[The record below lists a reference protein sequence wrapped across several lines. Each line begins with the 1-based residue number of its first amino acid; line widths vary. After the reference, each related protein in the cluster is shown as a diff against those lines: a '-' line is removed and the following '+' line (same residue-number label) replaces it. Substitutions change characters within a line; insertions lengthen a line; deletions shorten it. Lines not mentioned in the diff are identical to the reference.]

1 MLLSLAWALF
11 FLFLKNE
18 ENQMKQGMKKQLVL
32 SATVGGIFLFAPVVL
47 AAEEQNAPTVEEVT
61 RTNQESSG
69 NSSETASLTEAT
81 PSQGTP
87 SVTAPSSENTVLRQ
101 TSETR
106 LLAMAD
112 DQASQETKELYA
124 YLKDLNKKKDILFGQ
139 QHALDEGVTLTS
151 EGSRV
156 GSTDSDVKNAV
167 GDYPAVFGW
176 DTLSLD
182 GYEKPGV
189 SGDPK
194 QSIANL
200 THSMKTAHQL
210 GGIITMSTHPHN
222 FVTGGDFNDTSGN
235 VVQEILPGGL
245 KNSQFNQWLDRIAEL
260 AHNLKT
266 DEGKTIPV
274 IFRPFHE
281 QTGSW
286 FWWGESTTNPEQ
298 YKALYRYTVE
308 YLRDQKGVHNFL
320 YAYSPGAGNDRYF
333 KTYPGDAY
341 VDVLGIDSYD
351 DKNQPG
357 SDSYIQALKK
367 DTTMLVKEAEARNK
381 IAALTEF
388 GYSAQG
394 LKNTGNTLDWYTRI
408 FNALQKDPATS
419 KIAYMM
425 TWANF
430 GMGNNLY
437 TPYRDVNGN
446 LGGDHELLADFQKF
460 YQDPHSVFL
469 KEVGTIYGT
478 GKQLVTVPHDSTRYV
493 IQPGSDS
500 IIKDQILSIVAKAK
514 TEDTKV
520 TARFN
525 DQAPLSLSVVNGF
538 YTGTITL
545 PENVKKEVAHLV
557 LDYYQGDRIVES
569 QNYRLFVKRNSQ
581 AQDPLVVDDFE
592 DYLGER
598 DLLERAYASNGDP
611 IMMSLEKRQ
620 DQDGYRLVYDYQLD
634 QNGYAGR
641 QLSFDKN
648 WSKANAIQF
657 ELDATQQGNRHLT
670 VQIQIGGVSFE
681 KDIDLSN
688 GIHGLVTIPLSE
700 FKPAHWESHQSAQI
714 TKERL
719 QKVTQFAL
727 YLGGDKG
734 KGQLKIDTIK
744 AITDPTLATLPEKEA
759 EKTYEAKLYPFD
771 QESADWQ
778 GEGRTVSGGT
788 MRVSLPLKK
797 DDKVEVKTSQIS
809 DLSSYDWYVVR
820 VKASQPLSA
829 KLFIKVG
836 DSWQWVDS
844 GSQDLSEDYKELRFD
859 LSAVEPRDAT
869 REVGIEFYKST
880 DEAGDSEITIDSIA
894 FVKSLDELV
903 ALKPKELPEAQPSP
917 LPEKEDHTEPNR
929 LEGDHLQPQ
938 AKPTDE
944 EGQFAFKGAIQ
955 SPISSKKEETD
966 SQSQVSKEAV
976 ADDNST
982 VSKVMVAEGSKFD
995 SQKQSH
1001 SKLLPNTGSNPS
1013 ILAILFGMVFTML
1026 AGFIKVF
1033 YKNDKF

>member
-1 MLLSLAWALF
+1 
-11 FLFLKNE
+11 
-18 ENQMKQGMKKQLVL
+18 MKQGMKKQLVL

-61 RTNQESSG
+61 GSNQV
-69 NSSETASLTEAT
+69 SSETSTLSEVAT
-81 PSQGTP
+81 SQGTP
-87 SVTAPSSENTVLRQ
+87 TVTASSSENTATGQ

-106 LLAMAD
+106 LLAMTD

-235 VVQEILPGGL
+235 VVQEILAGGS
-245 KNSQFNQWLDRIAEL
+245 KNNQFNQWLDRIAEL

-408 FNALQKDPATS
+408 FNALQKDPAAS

-514 TEDTKV
+514 AEDTKV

-525 DQAPLSLSVVNGF
+525 DQAPLSLSLVNGF

-545 PENVKKEVAHLV
+545 PENAKKEVAHLV

-648 WSKANAIQF
+648 WSEANAIQF

-688 GIHGLVTIPLSE
+688 GVHGLVTIPLSE

-719 QKVTQFAL
+719 KKVTQFAL

-759 EKTYEAKLYPFD
+759 DKTYEAKLYPFD
-771 QESADWQ
+771 KESADWQ

-820 VKASQPLSA
+820 VKSSQPLSA

-844 GSQDLSEDYKELRFD
+844 GSQELSEDYKELRFD
-859 LSAVEPRDAT
+859 LSAVEHRDAT

-880 DEAGDSEITIDSIA
+880 DEAGDSEVTIDSIA

-903 ALKPKELPEAQPSP
+903 AMKPKELPEAQPSP
-917 LPEKEDHTEPNR
+917 LPEKEEHTEPNNP
-929 LEGDHLQPQ
+929 EEDHPQPQ

-955 SPISSKKEETD
+955 SPISSKKEETNGR
-966 SQSQVSKEAV
+966 SKVSKEAV

-995 SQKQSH
+995 SQKQGH

-1013 ILAILFGMVFTML
+1013 ILAILSGMVFTML

>member
-1 MLLSLAWALF
+1 
-11 FLFLKNE
+11 
-18 ENQMKQGMKKQLVL
+18 MKQGMKKQLVL

-61 RTNQESSG
+61 GSNQV
-69 NSSETASLTEAT
+69 SSETSTLSEVAT
-81 PSQGTP
+81 SQGIPT
-87 SVTAPSSENTVLRQ
+87 VTASSSENTATGQ

-106 LLAMAD
+106 LLAMTD

-151 EGSRV
+151 EGSRA

-235 VVQEILPGGL
+235 VVQEILPGGS
-245 KNSQFNQWLDRIAEL
+245 KNNQFNQWLDRIAEL

-408 FNALQKDPATS
+408 FNALQKDPAAS

-478 GKQLVTVPHDSTRYV
+478 GKSLQTSPHISTRYV

-514 TEDTKV
+514 AEDTKV

-525 DQAPLSLSVVNGF
+525 DQAPLSLSLVNGF

-545 PENVKKEVAHLV
+545 PENAKKEVAHLV

-648 WSKANAIQF
+648 WSEANAIQF

-688 GIHGLVTIPLSE
+688 GVHGLVTIPLSE
-700 FKPAHWESHQSAQI
+700 FKPAHWESYQSAQI

-719 QKVTQFAL
+719 KKVTQFAL

-759 EKTYEAKLYPFD
+759 DKTYEAKLYPFD
-771 QESADWQ
+771 KESADWQ

-820 VKASQPLSA
+820 VKSSQPLSA

-844 GSQDLSEDYKELRFD
+844 GSQELSEDYKELRFD
-859 LSAVEPRDAT
+859 LSAVEHRDAT

-880 DEAGDSEITIDSIA
+880 DEAGDSEVTIDSIA

-903 ALKPKELPEAQPSP
+903 AMKPKELPEAQPSP
-917 LPEKEDHTEPNR
+917 LPEKEEHTEPNNP
-929 LEGDHLQPQ
+929 EEDHPQPQ

-955 SPISSKKEETD
+955 SPISSKKEETNGR
-966 SQSQVSKEAV
+966 SKVSKEAV

-995 SQKQSH
+995 SQKQGH

-1013 ILAILFGMVFTML
+1013 ILAILSGMVFTML

>member
-1 MLLSLAWALF
+1 
-11 FLFLKNE
+11 
-18 ENQMKQGMKKQLVL
+18 MKQGMKKQLVL

-61 RTNQESSG
+61 GSNQV
-69 NSSETASLTEAT
+69 SSETSTLSEVAT
-81 PSQGTP
+81 SQGTP
-87 SVTAPSSENTVLRQ
+87 TVTASSSENTATGQ

-106 LLAMAD
+106 LLAMTD

-235 VVQEILPGGL
+235 VVQEILPGGS
-245 KNSQFNQWLDRIAEL
+245 KNNQFNQWLDRIAEL

-408 FNALQKDPATS
+408 FNALQKDPAAS

-514 TEDTKV
+514 AEDTKV

-525 DQAPLSLSVVNGF
+525 DQAPLSLSLVNGF

-545 PENVKKEVAHLV
+545 PENAKKEVAHLV

-648 WSKANAIQF
+648 WSEANAIQF

-688 GIHGLVTIPLSE
+688 GVHGLVTIPLSE

-719 QKVTQFAL
+719 KKVTQFAL

-734 KGQLKIDTIK
+734 KGQSKIDTIK

-759 EKTYEAKLYPFD
+759 DKTYEAKLYPFD
-771 QESADWQ
+771 KESADWQ

-820 VKASQPLSA
+820 VKSSQPLSA

-844 GSQDLSEDYKELRFD
+844 GSQELSEDYKELRFD
-859 LSAVEPRDAT
+859 LSAVEHRDAT

-880 DEAGDSEITIDSIA
+880 DEAGDSEVTIDSIA

-903 ALKPKELPEAQPSP
+903 AMKPKELPEAQPSP
-917 LPEKEDHTEPNR
+917 LPEKEEHTEPNNP
-929 LEGDHLQPQ
+929 EEDHPQPQ

-955 SPISSKKEETD
+955 SPISSKKEETNGR
-966 SQSQVSKEAV
+966 SKVSKEAV

-995 SQKQSH
+995 SQKQGH

-1013 ILAILFGMVFTML
+1013 ILAILSGMVFTML

>member
-1 MLLSLAWALF
+1 
-11 FLFLKNE
+11 
-18 ENQMKQGMKKQLVL
+18 MKQGMKKQLVL

-61 RTNQESSG
+61 GSNQV
-69 NSSETASLTEAT
+69 SSETSTLSEVAT
-81 PSQGTP
+81 SQGTP
-87 SVTAPSSENTVLRQ
+87 TVTASSSENTATGQ

-106 LLAMAD
+106 LLAMTD

-235 VVQEILPGGL
+235 VVQEILPGGS
-245 KNSQFNQWLDRIAEL
+245 KNNQFNQWLDRIAEL

-408 FNALQKDPATS
+408 FNALQKDPAAS

-514 TEDTKV
+514 AEDTKV

-525 DQAPLSLSVVNGF
+525 DQAPLSLSLVNGF

-545 PENVKKEVAHLV
+545 PENAKKEVAHLV

-648 WSKANAIQF
+648 WSEANAIQF

-688 GIHGLVTIPLSE
+688 GVHGLVTIPLSE

-719 QKVTQFAL
+719 KKVTQFAL

-759 EKTYEAKLYPFD
+759 DKTYEAKLYPFD
-771 QESADWQ
+771 KESADWQ

-820 VKASQPLSA
+820 VKSSQPLSA

-844 GSQDLSEDYKELRFD
+844 GSQELSEDYKELRFD
-859 LSAVEPRDAT
+859 LSAVEHRDAT

-880 DEAGDSEITIDSIA
+880 DEAGDSEVTIDSIA

-903 ALKPKELPEAQPSP
+903 AMKPKELPEAQPSP
-917 LPEKEDHTEPNR
+917 LPEKEEHTEPNNP
-929 LEGDHLQPQ
+929 EEDHPQPQ

-955 SPISSKKEETD
+955 SPISSKKVETNGR
-966 SQSQVSKEAV
+966 SKVSKEAV

-995 SQKQSH
+995 SQKQGH

-1013 ILAILFGMVFTML
+1013 ILAILSGMVFTML

>member
-1 MLLSLAWALF
+1 M
-11 FLFLKNE
+11 
-18 ENQMKQGMKKQLVL
+18 MKPWMKKQLVL
-32 SATVGGIFLFAPVVL
+32 SVTVSGVFLFAPVVL
-47 AAEEQNAPTVEEVT
+47 AAEVQSSPTIEDINVPEIS
-61 RTNQESSG
+61 NQ
-69 NSSETASLTEAT
+69 TD
-81 PSQGTP
+81 Q
-87 SVTAPSSENTVLRQ
+87 VENTV
-101 TSETR
+101 TSSTPPIEESSFAEAIPVENPVATERAETKVVTIT
-106 LLAMAD
+106 D
-112 DQASQETKELYA
+112 SQASQETKELYT
-124 YLKDLNKKKDILFGQ
+124 YLKDLNKDNDILFGQ

-151 EGSRV
+151 EGSRA

-189 SGDPK
+189 SGNPK

-200 THSMKTAHQL
+200 THSMKIAHQL

-235 VVQEILPGGL
+235 VVQEILPGGS
-245 KNSQFNQWLDRIAEL
+245 KNNQFNQWLDRIAEL

-394 LKNTGNTLDWYTRI
+394 LKDSGNTLDWYTRI
-408 FNALQKDPATS
+408 FNALQKDPVAS

-446 LGGDHELLADFQKF
+446 LGGDHELLADFKKF

-478 GKQLVTVPHDSTRYV
+478 GKLLVTVPHDSTRYV

-500 IIKDQILSIVAKAK
+500 IIKDQTLSIVAKAK

-525 DQAPLSLSVVNGF
+525 DQAPVSLSLVNGF

-557 LDYYQGDRIVES
+557 LDYYHGDRIVES

-611 IMMSLEKRQ
+611 IQISLEKRK

-634 QNGYAGR
+634 RNGYAGR

-648 WSKANAIQF
+648 WSEANAIQF
-657 ELDATQQGNRHLT
+657 EMDADPQGKRQLT

-681 KDIDLSN
+681 KNIDLSE
-688 GIHGLVTIPLSE
+688 GVHGLVTIPLSE
-700 FKPAHWESHQSAQI
+700 FKPASWESHQSAQV

-734 KGQLKIDTIK
+734 KGQLKVDTIK
-744 AITDPTLATLPEKEA
+744 AITNPSLPVLPEKEA
-759 EKTYEAKLYPFD
+759 PKVYEAKLYPFD
-771 QESADWQ
+771 QETADWQ
-778 GEGRTVSGGT
+778 GKGREVFDGALHLTLS
-788 MRVSLPLKK
+788 LKK
-797 DDKVEVKTSQIS
+797 NYKVEMKTNQIG
-809 DLSSYDWYVVR
+809 DLSSYDWYIVR
-820 VKASQPLSA
+820 VKSSQSLSA

-836 DSWQWVDS
+836 DNWQWVDS
-844 GSQDLSEDYKELRFD
+844 SSQDLLGDYKELRFD
-859 LSAVEPRDAT
+859 LSTIKDRGAT
-869 REVGIEFYKST
+869 REVGIEFSKSS
-880 DEAGDSEITIDSIA
+880 DEVGESKISIDYIA
-894 FVKSLDELV
+894 FVKNLEELV
-903 ALKPKELPEAQPSP
+903 ALKPKDSSTPQPDEQEYSENLIIEEKHKTKSTTDNQPTLLKIGVSDIRIPVSIGKVSATEQGNTSKDMVTESSVLVEEKKLSSEQLPKTSS
-917 LPEKEDHTEPNR
+917 NNSVV
-929 LEGDHLQPQ
+929 
-938 AKPTDE
+938 
-944 EGQFAFKGAIQ
+944 AF
-955 SPISSKKEETD
+955 IS
-966 SQSQVSKEAV
+966 
-976 ADDNST
+976 
-982 VSKVMVAEGSKFD
+982 
-995 SQKQSH
+995 
-1001 SKLLPNTGSNPS
+1001 
-1013 ILAILFGMVFTML
+1013 GMVML
-1026 AGFIKVF
+1026 LISWTVAKS
-1033 YKNDKF
+1033 KRNDKI

>member
-1 MLLSLAWALF
+1 
-11 FLFLKNE
+11 
-18 ENQMKQGMKKQLVL
+18 MKQGMKKQLVL

-61 RTNQESSG
+61 GSNQV
-69 NSSETASLTEAT
+69 SSETSTLSEVAT
-81 PSQGTP
+81 SQGIPT
-87 SVTAPSSENTVLRQ
+87 VTASSSENTATGQ

-106 LLAMAD
+106 LLAMTD

-151 EGSRV
+151 EGSRA

-235 VVQEILPGGL
+235 VVQEILPGGS
-245 KNSQFNQWLDRIAEL
+245 KNNQFNQWLDRIAEL

-408 FNALQKDPATS
+408 FNALQKDPAAS

-478 GKQLVTVPHDSTRYV
+478 GKSLQTSPHISTRYV

-500 IIKDQILSIVAKAK
+500 LIKDQTLTIVAKAK

-525 DQAPLSLSVVNGF
+525 DQAPVSLSLVNGF

-545 PENVKKEVAHLV
+545 PENAKKEVAHLV

-648 WSKANAIQF
+648 WSEANAIQF

-670 VQIQIGGVSFE
+670 VQIQICGVSFE

-688 GIHGLVTIPLSE
+688 GVHGLVTIPLSE

-719 QKVTQFAL
+719 KKVTQFAL

-759 EKTYEAKLYPFD
+759 DKTYEAKLYPFD
-771 QESADWQ
+771 KESADWQ

-820 VKASQPLSA
+820 VKSSQPLSA

-844 GSQDLSEDYKELRFD
+844 GSQELSEDYKELRFD
-859 LSAVEPRDAT
+859 LSAVEHRDAT

-880 DEAGDSEITIDSIA
+880 DEAGDSEVTIDSIA

-903 ALKPKELPEAQPSP
+903 AMKPKELPEAQPSP
-917 LPEKEDHTEPNR
+917 LPEKEEHTEPNNP
-929 LEGDHLQPQ
+929 EEDHPQPQ

-955 SPISSKKEETD
+955 SPISSKKEETNGRCK
-966 SQSQVSKEAV
+966 VSKEAV

-995 SQKQSH
+995 SQKQGH

-1013 ILAILFGMVFTML
+1013 ILAILSGMVFTML

>member
-1 MLLSLAWALF
+1 
-11 FLFLKNE
+11 
-18 ENQMKQGMKKQLVL
+18 MKQGMKKQLVL

-61 RTNQESSG
+61 GSNQV
-69 NSSETASLTEAT
+69 SSETSTLSEVAT
-81 PSQGTP
+81 SQGTP
-87 SVTAPSSENTVLRQ
+87 TVTASSSENTATGQ

-106 LLAMAD
+106 LLAMTD

-235 VVQEILPGGL
+235 VVQEILPGGS
-245 KNSQFNQWLDRIAEL
+245 KNNQFNQWLDRIAEL

-408 FNALQKDPATS
+408 FNALQKDPAAS

-514 TEDTKV
+514 AEDTKV

-525 DQAPLSLSVVNGF
+525 DQAPLSLSLVNGF

-545 PENVKKEVAHLV
+545 PENAKKEVAHLV

-648 WSKANAIQF
+648 WSEANAIQF

-688 GIHGLVTIPLSE
+688 GVHGLVTIPLSE

-719 QKVTQFAL
+719 KKVTQFAL

-759 EKTYEAKLYPFD
+759 DKTYEAKLYPFD
-771 QESADWQ
+771 KESADWQ

-820 VKASQPLSA
+820 VKSSQPLSA

-844 GSQDLSEDYKELRFD
+844 GSQELSEDYKELRFD
-859 LSAVEPRDAT
+859 LSAVEHRDAT

-880 DEAGDSEITIDSIA
+880 DEAGDSEVTIGSIA

-903 ALKPKELPEAQPSP
+903 AMKPKELPEAQPSP
-917 LPEKEDHTEPNR
+917 LPEKEEHTEPNNP
-929 LEGDHLQPQ
+929 EEDHPQPQ

-955 SPISSKKEETD
+955 SPISSKKEETNGR
-966 SQSQVSKEAV
+966 SKVSKEAV

-995 SQKQSH
+995 SQKQGH

-1013 ILAILFGMVFTML
+1013 ILAILSGMVFTML

>member
-1 MLLSLAWALF
+1 
-11 FLFLKNE
+11 
-18 ENQMKQGMKKQLVL
+18 MKQGMKKQLVL

-61 RTNQESSG
+61 GSNQV
-69 NSSETASLTEAT
+69 SSETSTLSEVAT
-81 PSQGTP
+81 SQGIPT
-87 SVTAPSSENTVLRQ
+87 VTASSSENTATGQ

-106 LLAMAD
+106 LLAMTD

-151 EGSRV
+151 EGSRA

-235 VVQEILPGGL
+235 VVQEILPGGS
-245 KNSQFNQWLDRIAEL
+245 KNNQFNQWLDRIAEL

-408 FNALQKDPATS
+408 FNALQKDPAAS

-478 GKQLVTVPHDSTRYV
+478 GKSLQTSPHISTRYV

-500 IIKDQILSIVAKAK
+500 LIKDQTLTIVAKAK

-525 DQAPLSLSVVNGF
+525 DQAPVSLSLVNGF

-581 AQDPLVVDDFE
+581 TQDPLVVDDFE

-611 IMMSLEKRQ
+611 IMMSLEKSQ

-648 WSKANAIQF
+648 WSEANAIQF

-688 GIHGLVTIPLSE
+688 GVHGLVTIPLSE

-744 AITDPTLATLPEKEA
+744 AITDPTLASLPEKEA
-759 EKTYEAKLYPFD
+759 DKTYEAKLYPFD

-820 VKASQPLSA
+820 VKSSQPLSA

-859 LSAVEPRDAT
+859 LTAVEHRDAT

-880 DEAGDSEITIDSIA
+880 DEAGDSEVTIDSIA

-917 LPEKEDHTEPNR
+917 LPEKDEHTEPNSP
-929 LEGDHLQPQ
+929 EQDHPQ
-938 AKPTDE
+938 TQLKPIDE

-955 SPISSKKEETD
+955 SPISSKKEERD

-982 VSKVMVAEGSKFD
+982 VSKVMVAEGSKLD

-1001 SKLLPNTGSNPS
+1001 LKLLPNTGSNPS
-1013 ILAILFGMVFTML
+1013 ILAILSGMVFTML

>member
-1 MLLSLAWALF
+1 
-11 FLFLKNE
+11 
-18 ENQMKQGMKKQLVL
+18 MKQGIKKQLVF

-47 AAEEQNAPTVEEVT
+47 AAEEQNAPAVEEVT
-61 RTNQESSG
+61 RSNQGSTENSSG
-69 NSSETASLTEAT
+69 TSSLSEET
-81 PSQGTP
+81 PSQEIP
-87 SVTAPSSENTVLRQ
+87 ASTASSSENTVIRQ

-106 LLAMAD
+106 SLAMTD

-124 YLKDLNKKKDILFGQ
+124 YLKNLNKKKDILFGQ

-235 VVQEILPGGL
+235 VVQEILPGGS
-245 KNSQFNQWLDRIAEL
+245 KNNQFNQWLDRIAEL

-381 IAALTEF
+381 IVALTEF

-408 FNALQKDPATS
+408 FNALQKDPAAS

-581 AQDPLVVDDFE
+581 TQDPLVVDDFE

-611 IMMSLEKRQ
+611 IMMSLEKSQ

-648 WSKANAIQF
+648 WSEANAIQF

-688 GIHGLVTIPLSE
+688 GVHGLVTIPLSE

-734 KGQLKIDTIK
+734 KGQLKIDTSK
-744 AITDPTLATLPEKEA
+744 AITDPTLASLPEKEA
-759 EKTYEAKLYPFD
+759 DKTYEAKLYPFD

-820 VKASQPLSA
+820 VKSSQPLSA

-859 LSAVEPRDAT
+859 LTAVEHRDAT

-880 DEAGDSEITIDSIA
+880 DEAGDSEVTIDSIA

-917 LPEKEDHTEPNR
+917 LPEKDEHTEPNSP
-929 LEGDHLQPQ
+929 EQDHPQ
-938 AKPTDE
+938 TQLKPIDE

-955 SPISSKKEETD
+955 SPISSKKEERD

-982 VSKVMVAEGSKFD
+982 VSKVMVAEGSKLD

-1001 SKLLPNTGSNPS
+1001 LKLLPNTGSNPS
-1013 ILAILFGMVFTML
+1013 ILAILSGMVFTML

>member
-1 MLLSLAWALF
+1 M
-11 FLFLKNE
+11 
-18 ENQMKQGMKKQLVL
+18 
-32 SATVGGIFLFAPVVL
+32 GGIFLFAPVVL

-61 RTNQESSG
+61 GGDQVSSENSSG
-69 NSSETASLTEAT
+69 TAALSEAT

-87 SVTAPSSENTVLRQ
+87 TVTAPISEDTATGQ

-106 LLAMAD
+106 LLAMTD

-151 EGSRV
+151 EGSRA

-235 VVQEILPGGL
+235 VVQEILPGGS
-245 KNSQFNQWLDRIAEL
+245 KNNQFNQWLDRIAEL

-408 FNALQKDPATS
+408 FNALQKDPAAS

-514 TEDTKV
+514 AEDTKV

-525 DQAPLSLSVVNGF
+525 DQAPLSLSLVNGF

-545 PENVKKEVAHLV
+545 PENAKKEVAHLV

-648 WSKANAIQF
+648 WSEANAIQF

-688 GIHGLVTIPLSE
+688 GVHGLVTIPLSE

-719 QKVTQFAL
+719 KKVTQFAL

-759 EKTYEAKLYPFD
+759 DKTYEAKLYPFD
-771 QESADWQ
+771 KESADWQ

-820 VKASQPLSA
+820 VKSSQPLSA

-844 GSQDLSEDYKELRFD
+844 GSQELSEDYKELRFD
-859 LSAVEPRDAT
+859 LSAVEHRDAT

-880 DEAGDSEITIDSIA
+880 DEAGDSEVTIDSIA

-903 ALKPKELPEAQPSP
+903 AMKPKELPEAQPSP
-917 LPEKEDHTEPNR
+917 LPEKEEHTEPNNP
-929 LEGDHLQPQ
+929 EEDHPQPQ

-955 SPISSKKEETD
+955 SPISSKKEETNGR
-966 SQSQVSKEAV
+966 SKVSKEAV

-995 SQKQSH
+995 SQKQGH

-1013 ILAILFGMVFTML
+1013 ILAILSGMVFTML

>member
-1 MLLSLAWALF
+1 
-11 FLFLKNE
+11 
-18 ENQMKQGMKKQLVL
+18 MKQGMKKQLVL
-32 SATVGGIFLFAPVVL
+32 SATVSGIFLFAPVVL

-61 RTNQESSG
+61 RINQESSG
-69 NSSETASLTEAT
+69 NSSETASLSEAT
-81 PSQGTP
+81 PSQETP
-87 SVTAPSSENTVLRQ
+87 ASTTSSSESTATGQN
-101 TSETR
+101 SETR
-106 LLAMAD
+106 LLAMTD

-124 YLKDLNKKKDILFGQ
+124 YLKDLNKKQDILFGQ

-151 EGSRV
+151 EGSRA

-235 VVQEILPGGL
+235 VVQEILPGGS
-245 KNSQFNQWLDRIAEL
+245 KNNQFNQWLDRIAEL

-408 FNALQKDPATS
+408 FNALQKDPAAS

-500 IIKDQILSIVAKAK
+500 IIKDQTLSIVAKAK
-514 TEDTKV
+514 SEDTKV

-525 DQAPLSLSVVNGF
+525 DQAPLSLSLVNGF

-688 GIHGLVTIPLSE
+688 GVHGLVNIPLSE

-744 AITDPTLATLPEKEA
+744 AITDPTLASLPEKEA
-759 EKTYEAKLYPFD
+759 DKTYEAKLYPFD

-788 MRVSLPLKK
+788 MRVSLSLKK

-820 VKASQPLSA
+820 VKSSQPLSA

-859 LSAVEPRDAT
+859 LSAVEHRDAT

-880 DEAGDSEITIDSIA
+880 DEAGDSEVTIDSIA
-894 FVKSLDELV
+894 FVKRLDELV

-917 LPEKEDHTEPNR
+917 LPEKEEHTEPNSP
-929 LEGDHLQPQ
+929 EEDHPQ
-938 AKPTDE
+938 TQLKPIDE
-944 EGQFAFKGAIQ
+944 EGQFTFKGAIQ
-955 SPISSKKEETD
+955 SPISSKKEETNGR
-966 SQSQVSKEAV
+966 SKVSKETV

-1013 ILAILFGMVFTML
+1013 ILAILSGMVFTML

-1033 YKNDKF
+1033 YKNNKF

>member
-1 MLLSLAWALF
+1 
-11 FLFLKNE
+11 
-18 ENQMKQGMKKQLVL
+18 MKQGMKKQLVL

-61 RTNQESSG
+61 GSNQV
-69 NSSETASLTEAT
+69 SSETSTLSEVAT
-81 PSQGTP
+81 SQGIPT
-87 SVTAPSSENTVLRQ
+87 VTASSSENTATGQ

-106 LLAMAD
+106 LLAMTD

-151 EGSRV
+151 EGSRA

-235 VVQEILPGGL
+235 VVQEILPGGS
-245 KNSQFNQWLDRIAEL
+245 KNNQFNQWLDRIAEL

-408 FNALQKDPATS
+408 FNALQKDPAAS

-478 GKQLVTVPHDSTRYV
+478 GKSLQTSPHISTRYV

-500 IIKDQILSIVAKAK
+500 LIKDQTLTIVAKAK

-525 DQAPLSLSVVNGF
+525 DQAPVSLSLVNGF

-545 PENVKKEVAHLV
+545 PENAKKEVAHLV

-598 DLLERAYASNGDP
+598 DLLERAYSSNGDP
-611 IMMSLEKRQ
+611 IVMSLEKRQ

-648 WSKANAIQF
+648 WSEANAIQF

-688 GIHGLVTIPLSE
+688 GVHGLVTIPLSE

-719 QKVTQFAL
+719 KKVTQFAL

-759 EKTYEAKLYPFD
+759 DKTYEAKLYPFD
-771 QESADWQ
+771 KESADWQ

-820 VKASQPLSA
+820 VKSSQPLSA

-844 GSQDLSEDYKELRFD
+844 GSQELSEDYKELRFD
-859 LSAVEPRDAT
+859 LSAVEHRDAT

-880 DEAGDSEITIDSIA
+880 DEAGDSEVTIDSIA

-903 ALKPKELPEAQPSP
+903 AMKPKELPEAQPSP
-917 LPEKEDHTEPNR
+917 LPEKEEHTEPNNP
-929 LEGDHLQPQ
+929 EEDHPQPQ

-955 SPISSKKEETD
+955 SPISSKKEETNGR
-966 SQSQVSKEAV
+966 SKVSKEAV

-995 SQKQSH
+995 SQKQGH

-1013 ILAILFGMVFTML
+1013 ILAILSGMVFTML

>member
-1 MLLSLAWALF
+1 
-11 FLFLKNE
+11 
-18 ENQMKQGMKKQLVL
+18 MKQGMKKQLVL

-61 RTNQESSG
+61 GSNQV
-69 NSSETASLTEAT
+69 SSETSTLSEVAT
-81 PSQGTP
+81 SQGIPT
-87 SVTAPSSENTVLRQ
+87 VTASSSENTATGQ

-106 LLAMAD
+106 LLAMTD

-151 EGSRV
+151 EGSRA

-235 VVQEILPGGL
+235 VVQEILPGGS
-245 KNSQFNQWLDRIAEL
+245 KNNQFNQWLDRIAEL

-408 FNALQKDPATS
+408 FNALQKDPAAS

-478 GKQLVTVPHDSTRYV
+478 GKSLQTSPHISTRYV

-500 IIKDQILSIVAKAK
+500 LIKDQTLTIVAKAK

-525 DQAPLSLSVVNGF
+525 DQAPLSLSLVNGF

-557 LDYYQGDRIVES
+557 LDYYHGDRIVES

-611 IMMSLEKRQ
+611 IRMSLEKRQ

-648 WSKANAIQF
+648 WSEANAIQF

-688 GIHGLVTIPLSE
+688 GVHGLVTIPLSE

-734 KGQLKIDTIK
+734 KGQLKVDTIK
-744 AITDPTLATLPEKEA
+744 AIKDPNIAVLPEKEVD
-759 EKTYEAKLYPFD
+759 KTYEPKLYPFD

-778 GEGRTVSGGT
+778 GEGRIVSDGT
-788 MRVSLPLKK
+788 MRVSLALKK

-859 LSAVEPRDAT
+859 LSAVEHRDAT

-903 ALKPKELPEAQPSP
+903 AFKPKELPEAQPSP
-917 LPEKEDHTEPNR
+917 LPENKEHTEPNSP
-929 LEGDHLQPQ
+929 EEDHPQTQ

-944 EGQFAFKGAIQ
+944 EGQFTFKGAIQ
-955 SPISSKKEETD
+955 SPISSKKEETNGR
-966 SQSQVSKEAV
+966 SKVSKETV

-982 VSKVMVAEGSKFD
+982 VSKVMVAEGSKLD

-1001 SKLLPNTGSNPS
+1001 LKLLPNTGSNPS
-1013 ILAILFGMVFTML
+1013 ILAILSGMVFTML

>member
-1 MLLSLAWALF
+1 
-11 FLFLKNE
+11 
-18 ENQMKQGMKKQLVL
+18 MKQGMKKQLVL

-61 RTNQESSG
+61 GSNQV
-69 NSSETASLTEAT
+69 SSETSTLSEVAT
-81 PSQGTP
+81 SQGIPT
-87 SVTAPSSENTVLRQ
+87 VTASSSENTATGQ

-106 LLAMAD
+106 LLAMTD

-151 EGSRV
+151 EGSRA

-235 VVQEILPGGL
+235 VVQEILPGGS
-245 KNSQFNQWLDRIAEL
+245 KNNQFNQWLDRIAEL

-408 FNALQKDPATS
+408 FNALQKDPAAS

-478 GKQLVTVPHDSTRYV
+478 GKSLQTSPHISTRYV

-500 IIKDQILSIVAKAK
+500 LIKDQTLTIVAKAK

-525 DQAPLSLSVVNGF
+525 DQAPLSLSLVNGF

-545 PENVKKEVAHLV
+545 PENAKKEVAHLV

-648 WSKANAIQF
+648 WSEANAIQF

-688 GIHGLVTIPLSE
+688 GVHGLVTIPLSE

-719 QKVTQFAL
+719 KKVTQFAL

-759 EKTYEAKLYPFD
+759 DKTYEAKLYPFD
-771 QESADWQ
+771 KESADWQ

-820 VKASQPLSA
+820 VKSSQPLSA

-844 GSQDLSEDYKELRFD
+844 GSQELSEDYKELRFD
-859 LSAVEPRDAT
+859 LSAVEHRDAT

-880 DEAGDSEITIDSIA
+880 DEAGDSEVTIDSIA

-903 ALKPKELPEAQPSP
+903 AMKPKELPEAQPSP
-917 LPEKEDHTEPNR
+917 LPEKEEHTEPNNP
-929 LEGDHLQPQ
+929 EEDHPQPQ

-955 SPISSKKEETD
+955 SPISSKKEETNGR
-966 SQSQVSKEAV
+966 SKVSKEAV

-995 SQKQSH
+995 SQKQGH

-1013 ILAILFGMVFTML
+1013 ILAILSGMVFTML

>member
-1 MLLSLAWALF
+1 
-11 FLFLKNE
+11 
-18 ENQMKQGMKKQLVL
+18 MKQGIKKQLVF

-87 SVTAPSSENTVLRQ
+87 SVTAPSSENTVIRQ

-106 LLAMAD
+106 LLAMTD

-200 THSMKTAHQL
+200 TQSMKTAHQL

-408 FNALQKDPATS
+408 FNALQKDPAAS

-514 TEDTKV
+514 AEDTKV

-525 DQAPLSLSVVNGF
+525 DQAPLSLSLVNGF

-545 PENVKKEVAHLV
+545 PENAKKEVAHLV

-648 WSKANAIQF
+648 WSEANAIQF

-688 GIHGLVTIPLSE
+688 GVHGLVTIPLSE

-719 QKVTQFAL
+719 KKVTQFAL

-759 EKTYEAKLYPFD
+759 DKTYEAKLYPFD
-771 QESADWQ
+771 KESADWQ

-820 VKASQPLSA
+820 VKSSQPLSA

-844 GSQDLSEDYKELRFD
+844 GSQELSEDYKELRFD
-859 LSAVEPRDAT
+859 LSAVEHRDAT

-880 DEAGDSEITIDSIA
+880 DEAGDSEVTIDSIA

-903 ALKPKELPEAQPSP
+903 AMKPKELPEAQPSP
-917 LPEKEDHTEPNR
+917 LPEKEEHTEPNNP
-929 LEGDHLQPQ
+929 EEDHPQPQ

-955 SPISSKKEETD
+955 SPISSKKEETNGR
-966 SQSQVSKEAV
+966 SKVSKEAV

-995 SQKQSH
+995 SQKQGH

-1013 ILAILFGMVFTML
+1013 ILAILSGMVFTML

>member
-1 MLLSLAWALF
+1 
-11 FLFLKNE
+11 
-18 ENQMKQGMKKQLVL
+18 MKQGMKKQLAL
-32 SATVGGIFLFAPVVL
+32 IATVSGIFLFSPVVL

-61 RTNQESSG
+61 GGDQVSSENSSG
-69 NSSETASLTEAT
+69 TVALSEAT

-87 SVTAPSSENTVLRQ
+87 TVTAPISENTATGQ

-106 LLAMAD
+106 LLAMTD

-151 EGSRV
+151 EGSRA

-235 VVQEILPGGL
+235 VVQEILPGGS
-245 KNSQFNQWLDRIAEL
+245 KNNQFNQWLDRIAEL

-408 FNALQKDPATS
+408 FNALQKDPAAS

-514 TEDTKV
+514 AEDTKV

-525 DQAPLSLSVVNGF
+525 DQAPLSLSLVNGF

-545 PENVKKEVAHLV
+545 PENAKKEVAHLV

-648 WSKANAIQF
+648 WSEANAIQF

-688 GIHGLVTIPLSE
+688 GVHGLVTIPLSE

-719 QKVTQFAL
+719 KKVTQFAL

-759 EKTYEAKLYPFD
+759 DKTYEAKLYPFD
-771 QESADWQ
+771 KESADWQ

-820 VKASQPLSA
+820 VKSSQPLSA

-844 GSQDLSEDYKELRFD
+844 GSQELSEDYKELRFD
-859 LSAVEPRDAT
+859 LSAVEHRDAT

-880 DEAGDSEITIDSIA
+880 DEAGDSEVTIDSIA

-903 ALKPKELPEAQPSP
+903 AMKPKELPEAQPSP
-917 LPEKEDHTEPNR
+917 LPEKEEHTEPNNP
-929 LEGDHLQPQ
+929 EEDHPQPQ

-955 SPISSKKEETD
+955 SPISSKKEETNGR
-966 SQSQVSKEAV
+966 SKVSKEAV

-995 SQKQSH
+995 SQKQGH

-1013 ILAILFGMVFTML
+1013 ILAILSGMVFTML

>member
-1 MLLSLAWALF
+1 
-11 FLFLKNE
+11 
-18 ENQMKQGMKKQLVL
+18 MKQGMKKQLVL

-61 RTNQESSG
+61 GSNQV
-69 NSSETASLTEAT
+69 SSETSTLSEVAT
-81 PSQGTP
+81 SQGTP
-87 SVTAPSSENTVLRQ
+87 TVTASSSENTATGQ

-106 LLAMAD
+106 LLAMTD

-222 FVTGGDFNDTSGN
+222 FVTGGNFNDTSGN
-235 VVQEILPGGL
+235 VVQEILPGGS
-245 KNSQFNQWLDRIAEL
+245 KNNQFNQWLDRIAEL

-408 FNALQKDPATS
+408 FNALQKDPAAS

-514 TEDTKV
+514 AEDTKV

-525 DQAPLSLSVVNGF
+525 DQAPLSLSLVNGF

-545 PENVKKEVAHLV
+545 PENAKKEVAHLV

-648 WSKANAIQF
+648 WSEANAIQF

-688 GIHGLVTIPLSE
+688 GVHGLVTIPLSE

-719 QKVTQFAL
+719 KKVTQFAL

-759 EKTYEAKLYPFD
+759 DKTYEAKLYPFD
-771 QESADWQ
+771 KESADWQ

-820 VKASQPLSA
+820 VKSSQPLSA

-844 GSQDLSEDYKELRFD
+844 GSQELSEDYKELRFD
-859 LSAVEPRDAT
+859 LSAVEHRDAT

-880 DEAGDSEITIDSIA
+880 DEAGDSEVTIDSIA

-903 ALKPKELPEAQPSP
+903 AMKPKELPEAQPSP
-917 LPEKEDHTEPNR
+917 LPEKEEHTEPNNP
-929 LEGDHLQPQ
+929 EEDHPQPQ

-955 SPISSKKEETD
+955 SPISSKKEETNGR
-966 SQSQVSKEAV
+966 SKVSKEAV

-982 VSKVMVAEGSKFD
+982 VSKVMVAEGSNFD
-995 SQKQSH
+995 SQKQGH

-1013 ILAILFGMVFTML
+1013 LLAIITGMVFIML

>member
-1 MLLSLAWALF
+1 M
-11 FLFLKNE
+11 
-18 ENQMKQGMKKQLVL
+18 
-32 SATVGGIFLFAPVVL
+32 
-47 AAEEQNAPTVEEVT
+47 
-61 RTNQESSG
+61 
-69 NSSETASLTEAT
+69 
-81 PSQGTP
+81 
-87 SVTAPSSENTVLRQ
+87 
-101 TSETR
+101 
-106 LLAMAD
+106 
-112 DQASQETKELYA
+112 
-124 YLKDLNKKKDILFGQ
+124 
-139 QHALDEGVTLTS
+139 
-151 EGSRV
+151 
-156 GSTDSDVKNAV
+156 
-167 GDYPAVFGW
+167 
-176 DTLSLD
+176 
-182 GYEKPGV
+182 
-189 SGDPK
+189 
-194 QSIANL
+194 
-200 THSMKTAHQL
+200 
-210 GGIITMSTHPHN
+210 
-222 FVTGGDFNDTSGN
+222 
-235 VVQEILPGGL
+235 
-245 KNSQFNQWLDRIAEL
+245 
-260 AHNLKT
+260 
-266 DEGKTIPV
+266 
-274 IFRPFHE
+274 
-281 QTGSW
+281 
-286 FWWGESTTNPEQ
+286 
-298 YKALYRYTVE
+298 
-308 YLRDQKGVHNFL
+308 
-320 YAYSPGAGNDRYF
+320 
-333 KTYPGDAY
+333 
-341 VDVLGIDSYD
+341 
-351 DKNQPG
+351 
-357 SDSYIQALKK
+357 
-367 DTTMLVKEAEARNK
+367 
-381 IAALTEF
+381 
-388 GYSAQG
+388 
-394 LKNTGNTLDWYTRI
+394 
-408 FNALQKDPATS
+408 
-419 KIAYMM
+419 
-425 TWANF
+425 
-430 GMGNNLY
+430 
-437 TPYRDVNGN
+437 
-446 LGGDHELLADFQKF
+446 
-460 YQDPHSVFL
+460 
-469 KEVGTIYGT
+469 
-478 GKQLVTVPHDSTRYV
+478 
-493 IQPGSDS
+493 
-500 IIKDQILSIVAKAK
+500 
-514 TEDTKV
+514 
-520 TARFN
+520 
-525 DQAPLSLSVVNGF
+525 
-538 YTGTITL
+538 
-545 PENVKKEVAHLV
+545 KKEVAHLV

-581 AQDPLVVDDFE
+581 TQDPLVVDDFE

-611 IMMSLEKRQ
+611 IMMSLEKSQ

-648 WSKANAIQF
+648 WSEANAIQF

-688 GIHGLVTIPLSE
+688 GVHGLVTIPLSE

-744 AITDPTLATLPEKEA
+744 AITDPTLASLPEKEA
-759 EKTYEAKLYPFD
+759 DKTYEAKLYPFD

-820 VKASQPLSA
+820 VKSSQPLSA

-859 LSAVEPRDAT
+859 LTAVEHRDAT

-880 DEAGDSEITIDSIA
+880 DEAGDSEVTIDSIA

-917 LPEKEDHTEPNR
+917 LPEKDEHTEPNSP
-929 LEGDHLQPQ
+929 EQDHPQ
-938 AKPTDE
+938 TQLKPIDE

-955 SPISSKKEETD
+955 SPISSKKEERD

-982 VSKVMVAEGSKFD
+982 VSKVMVAEGSKLD

-1001 SKLLPNTGSNPS
+1001 LKLLPNTGSNPS
-1013 ILAILFGMVFTML
+1013 ILAILSGMVFTML

>member
-1 MLLSLAWALF
+1 
-11 FLFLKNE
+11 
-18 ENQMKQGMKKQLVL
+18 MKQGIKKQLVF

-47 AAEEQNAPTVEEVT
+47 AAEEQNAPAVEEVT
-61 RTNQESSG
+61 RSNQGSTENSSG
-69 NSSETASLTEAT
+69 TSSLSEET
-81 PSQGTP
+81 PSQEIP
-87 SVTAPSSENTVLRQ
+87 ASTASSSENTVIRQ

-106 LLAMAD
+106 SLAMTD

-124 YLKDLNKKKDILFGQ
+124 YLKNLNKKKDILFGQ

-235 VVQEILPGGL
+235 VVQEILPGGS
-245 KNSQFNQWLDRIAEL
+245 KNNQFNQWLDRIAEL

-408 FNALQKDPATS
+408 FNALQKDPAAS

-478 GKQLVTVPHDSTRYV
+478 GKSLQTSPHISTRYV

-500 IIKDQILSIVAKAK
+500 LIKDQTLTIVAKAK

-525 DQAPLSLSVVNGF
+525 DQAPVSLSLVNGF

-545 PENVKKEVAHLV
+545 PENVKREVAHLV
-557 LDYYQGDRIVES
+557 FDYYQGDKIVES
-569 QNYRLFVKRNSQ
+569 QNYRLYIKRGSQ
-581 AQDPLVVDDFE
+581 PQDPLVVDDFE

-598 DLLERAYASNGDP
+598 DLLERAYSSNGDP
-611 IMMSLEKRQ
+611 IVMSLEKRQ
-620 DQDGYRLVYDYQLD
+620 GQDGYRLVYDYQLD
-634 QNGYAGR
+634 RNGYAGR
-641 QLSFDKN
+641 QLSFDKD
-648 WSKANAIQF
+648 WSVANAIQF
-657 ELDATQQGNRHLT
+657 ELDADQQSNRHLT
-670 VQIQIGGVSFE
+670 VQIQVGGVSFE

-688 GIHGLVTIPLSE
+688 GVHGLVTIPLSE
-700 FKPAHWESHQSAQI
+700 FKPAQWESHQSAQI

-719 QKVTQFAL
+719 KKVTQFAL

-734 KGQLKIDTIK
+734 KGQLRMDTIK
-744 AITDPTLATLPEKEA
+744 AITDPNLATLPEKEA
-759 EKTYEAKLYPFD
+759 DKTYEAKLYPFD
-771 QESADWQ
+771 QESTDWQ
-778 GEGRTVSGGT
+778 GEGRTVSDGALHAT
-788 MRVSLPLKK
+788 LALKK
-797 DDKVEVKTSQIS
+797 DDKAEIKVNQIS

-844 GSQDLSEDYKELRFD
+844 GSQDLSKDYKELRFD
-859 LSAVEPRDAT
+859 LSSIEHRDAT
-869 REVGIEFYKST
+869 REVGIEFYKSS
-880 DEAGDSEITIDSIA
+880 DEAGDSEVTIDYIA

-903 ALKPKELPEAQPSP
+903 GLKPKELPESQPSP
-917 LPEKEDHTEPNR
+917 LPEKEEYTEPNSP
-929 LEGDHLQPQ
+929 EGDPIETQ

-944 EGQFAFKGAIQ
+944 KGQSDFKGATQ
-955 SPISSKKEETD
+955 SPITSKKEETD
-966 SQSQVSKEAV
+966 SQSQVSKGTV
-976 ADDNST
+976 ADEKST
-982 VSKVMVAEGSKFD
+982 VSKVMEVEEPNFD
-995 SQKQSH
+995 SQKQGH

-1013 ILAILFGMVFTML
+1013 LLAILSGMVFTML

>member
-1 MLLSLAWALF
+1 
-11 FLFLKNE
+11 
-18 ENQMKQGMKKQLVL
+18 MKQGMKKQLVL

-61 RTNQESSG
+61 GSNQV
-69 NSSETASLTEAT
+69 SSETSTLSEVAT
-81 PSQGTP
+81 SQGIPT
-87 SVTAPSSENTVLRQ
+87 VTASSSENTATGQ

-106 LLAMAD
+106 LLAMTD

-151 EGSRV
+151 EGSRA

-235 VVQEILPGGL
+235 VVQEILPGGS
-245 KNSQFNQWLDRIAEL
+245 KNNQFNQWLDRIAEL

-408 FNALQKDPATS
+408 FNALQKDPAAS

-478 GKQLVTVPHDSTRYV
+478 GKSLQTSPHISTRYV

-500 IIKDQILSIVAKAK
+500 LIKDQTLTIVAKAK

-525 DQAPLSLSVVNGF
+525 DQAPVSLSLVNGF

-545 PENVKKEVAHLV
+545 PENAKKEVAHLV

-648 WSKANAIQF
+648 WSEANAIQF

-688 GIHGLVTIPLSE
+688 GVHGLVTIPLSE

-719 QKVTQFAL
+719 KKVTQFAL

-759 EKTYEAKLYPFD
+759 DKTYEAKLYPFD
-771 QESADWQ
+771 KESADWQ

-820 VKASQPLSA
+820 VKSSQPLSA

-844 GSQDLSEDYKELRFD
+844 GSQELSEDYKELRFD
-859 LSAVEPRDAT
+859 LSAVEHRDAT

-880 DEAGDSEITIDSIA
+880 DEAGDSEVTIDSIA

-903 ALKPKELPEAQPSP
+903 AMKPKELPEAQPSP
-917 LPEKEDHTEPNR
+917 LPEKEEHTEPNNP
-929 LEGDHLQPQ
+929 EEDHPQPQ

-955 SPISSKKEETD
+955 SPISSKKEETNGR
-966 SQSQVSKEAV
+966 SKVSKEAV

-995 SQKQSH
+995 SQKQGH

-1013 ILAILFGMVFTML
+1013 ILAILSGMVFTML

>member
-1 MLLSLAWALF
+1 MLLSLARALF
-11 FLFLKNE
+11 SLFLKNE

-61 RTNQESSG
+61 GSNQV
-69 NSSETASLTEAT
+69 SSETSTLSEVAT
-81 PSQGTP
+81 SQGTP
-87 SVTAPSSENTVLRQ
+87 TVTASSSENTATGQ

-106 LLAMAD
+106 LLAMTD

-235 VVQEILPGGL
+235 VVQEILPGGS
-245 KNSQFNQWLDRIAEL
+245 KNNQFNQWLDRIAEL

-408 FNALQKDPATS
+408 FNALQKDPAAS

-514 TEDTKV
+514 AEDTKV

-525 DQAPLSLSVVNGF
+525 DQAPLSLSLVNGF

-545 PENVKKEVAHLV
+545 PENAKKEVAHLV

-598 DLLERAYASNGDP
+598 DLLERAYASNGDQ

-648 WSKANAIQF
+648 WSEANAIQF

-688 GIHGLVTIPLSE
+688 GVHGLVTIPLSE

-719 QKVTQFAL
+719 KKVTQFAL

-759 EKTYEAKLYPFD
+759 DKTYEAKLYPFD
-771 QESADWQ
+771 KESADWQ

-820 VKASQPLSA
+820 VKSSQPLSA

-844 GSQDLSEDYKELRFD
+844 GSQELSEDYKELRFD
-859 LSAVEPRDAT
+859 LSAVEHRDAT

-880 DEAGDSEITIDSIA
+880 DEAGDSEVTIDSIA

-903 ALKPKELPEAQPSP
+903 AMKPKELPEAQPSP
-917 LPEKEDHTEPNR
+917 LPEKEEHTEPNNP
-929 LEGDHLQPQ
+929 EEDHPQPQ

-955 SPISSKKEETD
+955 SPISSKKEETNGR
-966 SQSQVSKEAV
+966 SKVSKEAV

-995 SQKQSH
+995 SQKQGH

-1013 ILAILFGMVFTML
+1013 ILAILSGMVFTML

>member
-1 MLLSLAWALF
+1 
-11 FLFLKNE
+11 
-18 ENQMKQGMKKQLVL
+18 MKQGMKKQLVL

-61 RTNQESSG
+61 GSNQV
-69 NSSETASLTEAT
+69 SSETSTLSEVAT
-81 PSQGTP
+81 SQGTP
-87 SVTAPSSENTVLRQ
+87 TVTASSSENTATGQ

-106 LLAMAD
+106 LLAMTD

-151 EGSRV
+151 EGSRA

-235 VVQEILPGGL
+235 VVQEILPGGS
-245 KNSQFNQWLDRIAEL
+245 KNNQFNQWLDRIAEL

-408 FNALQKDPATS
+408 FNALQKDPAAS

-430 GMGNNLY
+430 GMGNNLN

-478 GKQLVTVPHDSTRYV
+478 GKSLQTSPHISTRYV

-500 IIKDQILSIVAKAK
+500 LIKDQTLTIVAKAK
-514 TEDTKV
+514 AEDTKV

-525 DQAPLSLSVVNGF
+525 DQAPLSLSLVNGF

-545 PENVKKEVAHLV
+545 PENAKKEVAHLV

-648 WSKANAIQF
+648 WSEANAIQF

-688 GIHGLVTIPLSE
+688 GVHGLVTIPLSE

-719 QKVTQFAL
+719 KKVTQFAL

-759 EKTYEAKLYPFD
+759 DKTYEAKLYPFD
-771 QESADWQ
+771 KESADWQ

-820 VKASQPLSA
+820 VKSSQPLSA

-844 GSQDLSEDYKELRFD
+844 GSQELSEDYKELRFD
-859 LSAVEPRDAT
+859 LSAVEHRDAT
-869 REVGIEFYKST
+869 REVGIEFHKST
-880 DEAGDSEITIDSIA
+880 DEAGDSEVTIDSIA

-903 ALKPKELPEAQPSP
+903 AMKPKELPEAQPSP
-917 LPEKEDHTEPNR
+917 LPEKEEHTEPNNP
-929 LEGDHLQPQ
+929 EEDHPQPQ

-955 SPISSKKEETD
+955 SPISSKKEETNGR
-966 SQSQVSKEAV
+966 SKVSKEAV

-995 SQKQSH
+995 SQKQGH

-1013 ILAILFGMVFTML
+1013 ILAILSGMVFTML

>member
-1 MLLSLAWALF
+1 
-11 FLFLKNE
+11 
-18 ENQMKQGMKKQLVL
+18 MKQGMKKQLVL

-61 RTNQESSG
+61 GSNQV
-69 NSSETASLTEAT
+69 SSETSTLSEVAT
-81 PSQGTP
+81 SQGIPT
-87 SVTAPSSENTVLRQ
+87 VTASSSENTATGQ

-106 LLAMAD
+106 LLAMTD

-151 EGSRV
+151 EGSRA

-235 VVQEILPGGL
+235 VVQEILPGGS
-245 KNSQFNQWLDRIAEL
+245 KNNQFNQWLDRIAEL

-408 FNALQKDPATS
+408 FNALQKDPAAS

-478 GKQLVTVPHDSTRYV
+478 GKSLQTSPHISTRYV

-500 IIKDQILSIVAKAK
+500 LIKDQTLTIVAKAK

-525 DQAPLSLSVVNGF
+525 DQAPVSLSLVNGF

-545 PENVKKEVAHLV
+545 PENVKREVAHLV
-557 LDYYQGDRIVES
+557 FDYYQGDKIVES
-569 QNYRLFVKRNSQ
+569 QNYRLYIKRGSQ
-581 AQDPLVVDDFE
+581 PRDPLVVDDFE

-648 WSKANAIQF
+648 WSEANAIQF

-688 GIHGLVTIPLSE
+688 GVHGLVTIPLSE

-719 QKVTQFAL
+719 KKVTQFAL

-759 EKTYEAKLYPFD
+759 DKTYEAKLYPFD
-771 QESADWQ
+771 KESADWQ

-820 VKASQPLSA
+820 VKSSQPLSA

-844 GSQDLSEDYKELRFD
+844 GSQELSEDYKELRFD
-859 LSAVEPRDAT
+859 LSAVEHRDAT

-880 DEAGDSEITIDSIA
+880 DEAGDSEVTIDSIA

-903 ALKPKELPEAQPSP
+903 AMKPKELPEAQPSP
-917 LPEKEDHTEPNR
+917 LPEKEEHTEPNNP
-929 LEGDHLQPQ
+929 EEDHPQPQ

-955 SPISSKKEETD
+955 SPISSKKEETNGR
-966 SQSQVSKEAV
+966 SKVSKEAV

-995 SQKQSH
+995 SQKQGH

-1013 ILAILFGMVFTML
+1013 ILAILSGMVFTML

>member
-1 MLLSLAWALF
+1 
-11 FLFLKNE
+11 
-18 ENQMKQGMKKQLVL
+18 MKQGIKKQLVF

-47 AAEEQNAPTVEEVT
+47 AAEDQNAPAVEEVT
-61 RTNQESSG
+61 RSNQGSSENSSG
-69 NSSETASLTEAT
+69 TASLSDVAT
-81 PSQGTP
+81 SLGTP

-106 LLAMAD
+106 LLAMTD

-176 DTLSLD
+176 DSLSLD

-200 THSMKTAHQL
+200 TQSMKTAHQL

-351 DKNQPG
+351 EKNQPG

-408 FNALQKDPATS
+408 FNALQKDPAAS

-469 KEVGTIYGT
+469 KEVGTIYGI
-478 GKQLVTVPHDSTRYV
+478 GKQLVTVPHVSTRYV
-493 IQPGSDS
+493 IQPGSDN
-500 IIKDQILSIVAKAK
+500 IIKDQTLSIVAKAK
-514 TEDTKV
+514 SEDTKV

-525 DQAPLSLSVVNGF
+525 DQAPLSLSLVNGF

-719 QKVTQFAL
+719 KKVTQFAL

-859 LSAVEPRDAT
+859 LSAVEHRDAT

>member
-1 MLLSLAWALF
+1 
-11 FLFLKNE
+11 
-18 ENQMKQGMKKQLVL
+18 MKQGMKKQLVL

-61 RTNQESSG
+61 GSNQV
-69 NSSETASLTEAT
+69 SSETSTLSEVAT
-81 PSQGTP
+81 SQGIPT
-87 SVTAPSSENTVLRQ
+87 VTASSSENTATGQ

-106 LLAMAD
+106 LLAMTD

-151 EGSRV
+151 EGSRA

-235 VVQEILPGGL
+235 VVQEILPGGS
-245 KNSQFNQWLDRIAEL
+245 KNNQFNQWLDRIAEL

-408 FNALQKDPATS
+408 FNALQKDPVAS

-478 GKQLVTVPHDSTRYV
+478 GKQLVTEPHDSTRYV

-500 IIKDQILSIVAKAK
+500 IIKDQTLSIVAKAK

-525 DQAPLSLSVVNGF
+525 DQAPLSLSLVNGF
-538 YTGTITL
+538 YTGTISL

-620 DQDGYRLVYDYQLD
+620 DQDGYRLVYDYRLD

-648 WSKANAIQF
+648 WSEANAIQF

-688 GIHGLVTIPLSE
+688 GVHGLVTIPLSE

-714 TKERL
+714 TKECL
-719 QKVTQFAL
+719 KKVTQFAL

-836 DSWQWVDS
+836 DSWQWLDS

-859 LSAVEPRDAT
+859 LSAVEHRDAT

-917 LPEKEDHTEPNR
+917 LPEKEEHTEPNR

>member
-1 MLLSLAWALF
+1 M
-11 FLFLKNE
+11 
-18 ENQMKQGMKKQLVL
+18 
-32 SATVGGIFLFAPVVL
+32 T
-47 AAEEQNAPTVEEVT
+47 
-61 RTNQESSG
+61 
-69 NSSETASLTEAT
+69 
-81 PSQGTP
+81 
-87 SVTAPSSENTVLRQ
+87 
-101 TSETR
+101 
-106 LLAMAD
+106 D

-151 EGSRV
+151 EGSRA

-200 THSMKTAHQL
+200 THSM
-210 GGIITMSTHPHN
+210 IITMSTHPHN

-235 VVQEILPGGL
+235 VVQEILPGGS
-245 KNSQFNQWLDRIAEL
+245 KNNQFNQWLDRIAEL

-408 FNALQKDPATS
+408 FNALQKDPAAS

-478 GKQLVTVPHDSTRYV
+478 GKSLQTSPHISTRYV

-500 IIKDQILSIVAKAK
+500 LIKDQTLTIVAKAK

-525 DQAPLSLSVVNGF
+525 DQAPVSLSLVNGF

-545 PENVKKEVAHLV
+545 PENVKREVAHLV
-557 LDYYQGDRIVES
+557 FDYYQGDKIVES
-569 QNYRLFVKRNSQ
+569 QNYRLYIKRGSQ
-581 AQDPLVVDDFE
+581 PQDPLVVDDFE

-598 DLLERAYASNGDP
+598 DLLERAYSSNGDP
-611 IMMSLEKRQ
+611 IVMSLEKRQ
-620 DQDGYRLVYDYQLD
+620 GQDGSRL
-634 QNGYAGR
+634 
-641 QLSFDKN
+641 
-648 WSKANAIQF
+648 
-657 ELDATQQGNRHLT
+657 
-670 VQIQIGGVSFE
+670 
-681 KDIDLSN
+681 
-688 GIHGLVTIPLSE
+688 
-700 FKPAHWESHQSAQI
+700 
-714 TKERL
+714 RL
-719 QKVTQFAL
+719 
-727 YLGGDKG
+727 
-734 KGQLKIDTIK
+734 
-744 AITDPTLATLPEKEA
+744 
-759 EKTYEAKLYPFD
+759 
-771 QESADWQ
+771 
-778 GEGRTVSGGT
+778 
-788 MRVSLPLKK
+788 
-797 DDKVEVKTSQIS
+797 
-809 DLSSYDWYVVR
+809 
-820 VKASQPLSA
+820 
-829 KLFIKVG
+829 
-836 DSWQWVDS
+836 
-844 GSQDLSEDYKELRFD
+844 
-859 LSAVEPRDAT
+859 
-869 REVGIEFYKST
+869 
-880 DEAGDSEITIDSIA
+880 
-894 FVKSLDELV
+894 
-903 ALKPKELPEAQPSP
+903 
-917 LPEKEDHTEPNR
+917 
-929 LEGDHLQPQ
+929 
-938 AKPTDE
+938 
-944 EGQFAFKGAIQ
+944 
-955 SPISSKKEETD
+955 PI
-966 SQSQVSKEAV
+966 
-976 ADDNST
+976 
-982 VSKVMVAEGSKFD
+982 GSKWLCW
-995 SQKQSH
+995 S
-1001 SKLLPNTGSNPS
+1001 PV
-1013 ILAILFGMVFTML
+1013 VFR
-1026 AGFIKVF
+1026 
-1033 YKNDKF
+1033 

>member
-1 MLLSLAWALF
+1 
-11 FLFLKNE
+11 
-18 ENQMKQGMKKQLVL
+18 MKQGMKKQLVL

-61 RTNQESSG
+61 GSNQV
-69 NSSETASLTEAT
+69 SSETSTLSEVAT
-81 PSQGTP
+81 SQGTP
-87 SVTAPSSENTVLRQ
+87 TVTASSSENTATGQ

-106 LLAMAD
+106 LLAMTD

-235 VVQEILPGGL
+235 VVQEILPGGS
-245 KNSQFNQWLDRIAEL
+245 KNNQFNQWLDRIAEL

-408 FNALQKDPATS
+408 FNALQKDPAAS

-514 TEDTKV
+514 AEDTKV

-525 DQAPLSLSVVNGF
+525 DQAPLSLSLVNGF

-545 PENVKKEVAHLV
+545 PENAKKEVAHLV

-648 WSKANAIQF
+648 WSEANAIQF

-688 GIHGLVTIPLSE
+688 GVHGLVTIPLSE

-719 QKVTQFAL
+719 KKVTQFAL

-759 EKTYEAKLYPFD
+759 DKTYEAKLYPFD
-771 QESADWQ
+771 KESADWQ

-820 VKASQPLSA
+820 VKSSQPLSA

-844 GSQDLSEDYKELRFD
+844 GSQELSEDYKELRFD
-859 LSAVEPRDAT
+859 LSAVEHRDAT

-880 DEAGDSEITIDSIA
+880 DEAGDSEVTIDSIA

-903 ALKPKELPEAQPSP
+903 AMKPKELPEAQPSP
-917 LPEKEDHTEPNR
+917 LPEKEEHTEPNNP
-929 LEGDHLQPQ
+929 EEDHPQPQ
-938 AKPTDE
+938 AKQTDE

-955 SPISSKKEETD
+955 SPISSKKEETNGR
-966 SQSQVSKEAV
+966 SKVSKEAV

-995 SQKQSH
+995 SQKQGH

-1013 ILAILFGMVFTML
+1013 ILAILSGMVFTML